1 MCAVDLPDAYAM
13 LDGSLDG
20 SEDVARVTGGER
32 TDRAG
37 RGKVR
42 DGGVVRWRRGN
53 CSGRSKVEG
62 SGGEGREVRDG
73 GVVRQKWGGEIEG
86 GG

>member
-1 MCAVDLPDAYAM
+1 M
-13 LDGSLDG
+13 
-20 SEDVARVTGGER
+20 
-32 TDRAG
+32 
-37 RGKVR
+37 
-42 DGGVVRWRRGN
+42 
-53 CSGRSKVEG
+53 GRSKVEG